1 MATIKHRRATKA
13 QWASSNPV
21 LAAGEIGLEVD
32 TNKFKFGN
40 GVSNWSEQPYF
51 VDERSLDGEDG
62 SAEESKAGRE
72 LVAASRKSQF
82 SWSGQNWV
90 DVEGLQLRLSTTDGP
105 AYIFLNLGLAIV
117 NGTVDAAMAYRIV
130 DSTTG
135 RVVAFTSFNVPGRP
149 EQGMNTT
156 LFPLL
161 SGRIPNGTIDHR
173 FVAQVQATGGYETA
187 YIVPDWLADSSADL
201 YVIGA

>member
-105 AYIFLNLGLAIV
+105 AYIFLNLGLAVV
-117 NGTVDAAMAYRIV
+117 NGTVDTPLAYRIL
-130 DSTTG
+130 DATDQ
-135 RVVAFTSFNVPGRP
+135 RAIAYTSFNVLGRA
-149 EQGMNTT
+149 EGFNST

-161 SGRIPNGTIDHR
+161 SGRIPNGTQDHR

-187 YIVPDWLADSSADL
+187 YIVPDWLPDSSADL